1 MKPTCQHLHTTIIV
15 LEAFAMY
22 EKIAYQCTE
31 CKEILNT
38 KKN

>member
-1 MKPTCQHLHTTIIV
+1 MKTPCTHSSTTIIV

-31 CKEILNT
+31 CKEIIKT
-38 KKN
+38 EKS